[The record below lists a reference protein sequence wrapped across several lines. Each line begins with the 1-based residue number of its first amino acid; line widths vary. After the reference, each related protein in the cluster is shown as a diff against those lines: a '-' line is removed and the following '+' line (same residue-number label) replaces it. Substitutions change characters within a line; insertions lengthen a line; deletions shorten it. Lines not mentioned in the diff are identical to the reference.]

1 MQQNVNTDI
10 WTDDMERILEKLRI
24 LCLVRS
30 KYHKDNYF
38 KMLNLLK
45 YFRIPIIILSGVNS
59 VFNIALTNFT
69 SQMTVSLICCFI
81 SLVAGLIG
89 SIELFLQIQKN
100 MEIDL
105 MNAKE
110 FYIISIDISKTLD
123 LDRLNRHYNP
133 HEYCNEKFANYSKLL
148 ENSVIDKKTHD
159 NLISIT
165 LIEDLNKEE
174 KFKIINNTSI
184 ETIINL
190 REELE
195 NRNNDNHNRKR
206 KNSLS
211 DSILTSLNL
220 KTSKK
225 EDKIFNNSPINRSNN
240 SSFNN
245 TPLSS
250 PNISPFNTSN
260 NSSNNNIKIND
271 YSNFFDKLDSDY
283 DKIENIS

>member
-105 MNAKE
+105 LNAKE
-110 FYIISIDISKTLD
+110 FYIISIDISKILD
-123 LDRLNRHYNP
+123 LDKSNRHCNP

-148 ENSVIDKKTHD
+148 ENSIIDKKTHD
-159 NLISIT
+159 DLISIS

-195 NRNNDNHNRKR
+195 NRNNDNRKI

-240 SSFNN
+240 SSLNN

-250 PNISPFNTSN
+250 PKIIPFNTSN
-260 NSSNNNIKIND
+260 NSSNNNIKMND

>member
-10 WTDDMERILEKLRI
+10 WTDDMEIILEKLRI

-69 SQMTVSLICCFI
+69 NQMTVSLICCFI

-105 MNAKE
+105 LNAKE

-123 LDRLNRHYNP
+123 LDRSNRHFNP
-133 HEYCNEKFANYSKLL
+133 HKYCNEKFSNYSKLV
-148 ENSVIDKKTHD
+148 ENSIIDKKTHND
-159 NLISIT
+159 LISISF
-165 LIEDLNKEE
+165 IEDLNKEE
-174 KFKIINNTSI
+174 KIKIINNTSI

-190 REELE
+190 REELK
-195 NRNNDNHNRKR
+195 NRNNDNSKI

-211 DSILTSLNL
+211 DSILSSMNL

-225 EDKIFNNSPINRSNN
+225 EDKVFNNSPTNRSNN
-240 SSFNN
+240 S
-245 TPLSS
+245 TLSS
-250 PNISPFNTSN
+250 PNMSPFNSSN

-271 YSNFFDKLDSDY
+271 YIYFFDKLDSDY
-283 DKIENIS
+283 DKIEKIF

>member
-1 MQQNVNTDI
+1 
-10 WTDDMERILEKLRI
+10 
-24 LCLVRS
+24 
-30 KYHKDNYF
+30 
-38 KMLNLLK
+38 
-45 YFRIPIIILSGVNS
+45 
-59 VFNIALTNFT
+59 
-69 SQMTVSLICCFI
+69 MTVSLICCFI

-105 MNAKE
+105 LNAKE

-123 LDRLNRHYNP
+123 LDKSNRHCNP
-133 HEYCNEKFANYSKLL
+133 HEYCNEKFANYSKLV

-159 NLISIT
+159 DLISIT

-195 NRNNDNHNRKR
+195 NRNNDNCKR

-211 DSILTSLNL
+211 DSILTSMNFRS
-220 KTSKK
+220 SKK
-225 EDKIFNNSPINRSNN
+225 EDKVFNNSPTNRSNN

-260 NSSNNNIKIND
+260 NSSNNNIKMND